1 MTQIEKKYFYFF
13 SIFSL
18 FVTLPLFVEI
28 PSLWR
33 GDTHSFLAMG
43 CNSYQWFLLGKIDYQ
58 PLRPPFYSAFV
69 NFFSGVWNR
78 NDCIDIALEPMSFL
92 NNALYLRNFAFVTF
106 VQYLIYLSSSLFLV
120 FSTYNLFKLKTA
132 LKRFIFYFISGF
144 IIYCPGFIV
153 ETRSLL
159 PASLQISIS
168 FLVCAFLA
176 LILQLRKDKNN
187 DENILVRNSILIF
200 ISTALIFSISFLVR
214 PTLIFITFF
223 PFLLSVV
230 NLILSIRENKKLLK
244 NLSQQF
250 PKFKKFLKINV
261 AIIFV
266 IVFSLLP
273 FFYILNYKN
282 QVSNYVGYSTISP
295 LGEYVSGSALYDK
308 VALISDKNKWLR
320 DILEETK
327 KNHNRGHY
335 VWAGWGAINE
345 QTCNNPEIRN
355 EYAYVKDCTLI
366 GAKVLK
372 DEVSRI
378 YKQNP
383 LAVMKDIY
391 KSEIWKFYNAPYN
404 PNIRLDKPSISH
416 DSGDPRPNLRRP
428 NPIKIYSIFQ
438 LSQISLSYYSFF
450 WRFLLASNFIL
461 SLILIIRLIMTRK
474 IFIFAISSLSLYF
487 SSIAFTVMT
496 LVYGSYESHYSAP
509 IYAPLILNLVLI
521 SYSLKNEYKFKI
533 N

>member
-1 MTQIEKKYFYFF
+1 
-13 SIFSL
+13 
-18 FVTLPLFVEI
+18 
-28 PSLWR
+28 
-33 GDTHSFLAMG
+33 
-43 CNSYQWFLLGKIDYQ
+43 
-58 PLRPPFYSAFV
+58 
-69 NFFSGVWNR
+69 
-78 NDCIDIALEPMSFL
+78 MSFH
-92 NNALYLRNFAFVTF
+92 NNASYLRNFAFVTF

-120 FSTYNLFKLKTA
+120 FAINNLLRFKTS
-132 LKRFIFYFISGF
+132 LKRFIFYLISGF
-144 IIYCPGFIV
+144 IIYYPGFIV
-153 ETRSLL
+153 ESRALL

-176 LILQLRKDKNN
+176 LNLQLRQDKDS
-187 DENILVRNSILIF
+187 DENILFRNSILIF
-200 ISTALIFSISFLVR
+200 ISTALIFLISFLVR
-214 PTLIFITFF
+214 PTLILITFF
-223 PFLLSVV
+223 PFLLSAV
-230 NLILSIRENKKLLK
+230 NLTSYIRENKKILK
-244 NLSQQF
+244 NLSRQF
-250 PKFKKFLKINV
+250 PKFKRFLKVNV
-261 AIIFV
+261 AIV
-266 IVFSLLP
+266 IVIVCSLLP

-308 VALISDKNKWLR
+308 VDLISDKNKWLR

-404 PNIRLDKPSISH
+404 PNIRLDKPLIYH
-416 DSGDPRPNLRRP
+416 DSGDPKPNPRRP
-428 NPIKIYSIFQ
+428 NPIGIYSLFQ
-438 LSQISLSYYSFF
+438 LSQISLSYYNFF

-461 SLILIIRLIMTRK
+461 SFILGIRILITRK

-496 LVYGSYESHYSAP
+496 LSYGFYGSHYSAP

-521 SYSLKNEYKFKI
+521 SYSLKNEYKLNI